1 MDVFIEIAKLTM
13 VGLIAGLFSSFVANR
28 DFRYKKW
35 WELRV
40 SAYQALIESLSDL
53 VHYYDKH
60 YSAEIENR
68 EINEEYEKKLGLFWE
83 EAYPKVRKAADTGA
97 FLFSPEVNQALE
109 SLIKNGRVRYTTYFE
124 DLDNSLAEAKKCLA
138 IVVASSK
145 RDLKIKSPW
154 L

>member
-1 MDVFIEIAKLTM
+1 M
-13 VGLIAGLFSSFVANR
+13 IAGLFSSFVANR
-28 DFRYKKW
+28 NFRYKKW

-40 SAYQALIESLSDL
+40 SANQALIESLSDL

-60 YSAEIENR
+60 YSAEIEHR
-68 EINEEYEKKLGLFWE
+68 EISEEYEKKLGVFWE

-97 FLFSPEVNQALE
+97 FLFSLEVNQALE
-109 SLIKNGRVRYTTYFE
+109 ALIESGKVRHTTYFD
-124 DLDNSLAEAKKCLA
+124 DLDSGLYEARKCLK

-145 RDLKIKSPW
+145 KDLKIKSPW